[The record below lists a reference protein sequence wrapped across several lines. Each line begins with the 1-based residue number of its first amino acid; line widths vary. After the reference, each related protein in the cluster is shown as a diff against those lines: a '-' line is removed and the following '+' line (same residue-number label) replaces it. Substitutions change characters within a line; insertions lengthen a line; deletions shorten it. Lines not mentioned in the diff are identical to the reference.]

1 MRTMIAFCVAPIAVP
16 LIAAVYLASTSPPGD
31 NLSAFV
37 VVVSAL
43 VAYAGTFLLGVPLY
57 LFLRSQNASAFLIAP
72 VFGFVAGALV
82 MFVMLGRDMSSGT
95 LLFGCLSGAAVGA
108 ILWLIARPDLRTP

>member
-1 MRTMIAFCVAPIAVP
+1 MRTMIAFYVAPLAVP
-16 LIAAVYLASTSPPGD
+16 LIFAVYLASTSPPGED
-31 NLSAFV
+31 FSTY
-37 VVVSAL
+37 VVVSAI
-43 VAYAGTFLLGVPLY
+43 VAYAGTFVLGVPLY

-82 MFVMLGRDMSSGT
+82 MFVMLGRDMSSGN

-108 ILWLIARPDLRTP
+108 ILWLIARPDLRTR